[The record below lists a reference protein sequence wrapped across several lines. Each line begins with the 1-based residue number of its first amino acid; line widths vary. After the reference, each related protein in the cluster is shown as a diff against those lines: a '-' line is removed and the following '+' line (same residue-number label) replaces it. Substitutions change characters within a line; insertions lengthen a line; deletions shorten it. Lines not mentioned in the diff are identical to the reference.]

1 MASKI
6 NVSTCLWFESRAE
19 EAANFYV
26 TLFDD
31 AKITDVV
38 RTSGDSVMTVTLR
51 LNGHEVMLL
60 NGGPH
65 FKLTEAA
72 SIMATCDSDADVDR
86 LWTKLTADGG
96 KPTQC
101 NWLIDKFGVTW
112 QIVPAE
118 FLRMVMD
125 SDKAKSRRVFDAM
138 MNMVKLDM
146 PALRRAFDGN
156 VPNN

>member
-19 EAANFYV
+19 EAADFYV

-31 AKITDVV
+31 AKVTDVV
-38 RTSGDSVMTVTLR
+38 RASDDAVMTVTLR
-51 LNGHEVMLL
+51 LNGHEIVLL

-72 SIMATCDSDADVDR
+72 SIMATCDADADVDR
-86 LWTKLTADGG
+86 LWTALTADGG
-96 KPTQC
+96 RPTQC
-101 NWLIDKFGVTW
+101 NWLVDRFGVTW

-118 FLRMVMD
+118 FLRMVTD
-125 SDKAKSRRVFDAM
+125 KDKAKSKRVLDAM
-138 MNMVKLDM
+138 MGMVKLDM
-146 PALRRAFDGN
+146 PALRTAFAGQ
-156 VPNN
+156 